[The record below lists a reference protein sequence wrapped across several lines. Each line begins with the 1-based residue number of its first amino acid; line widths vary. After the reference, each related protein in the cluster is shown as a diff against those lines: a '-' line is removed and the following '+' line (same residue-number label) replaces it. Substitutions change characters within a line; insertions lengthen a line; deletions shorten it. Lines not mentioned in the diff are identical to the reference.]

1 MPFLGHIC
9 TKPPKVARGTNLTL
23 SNAPSYP
30 TVCQFLNH
38 QHFDQSEVVL
48 HGSFY
53 ILNQSKM
60 TLKSWIFYSHNVFKF
75 LKSAM
80 FGSYLH
86 NGAQKQEPN
95 RDPPH
100 PSKIWT
106 NQCKLNYLHR
116 LLGTPELRNRDK
128 GGGQVSVGLWTSV
141 STDKCQKVCGQVSV
155 RTSVSR
161 VADKCQYGQVSVGLR
176 TGIHITTQDSYAGPV
191 LGFAQKYNFLEK
203 YTPLS
208 CTWLHLAVPGCTQL
222 DSTAPGCTWRHLAAP
237 G

>member
-53 ILNQSKM
+53 ILNQFKM
-60 TLKSWIFYSHNVFKF
+60 TLKSWIFYSHNVLKF

-141 STDKCQKVCGQVSV
+141 STDKCQQGGRQVSV

-161 VADKCQYGQVSVGLR
+161 SADR
-176 TGIHITTQDSYAGPV
+176 NSYYYP
-191 LGFAQKYNFLEK
+191 GFICRASFRVCAEI
-203 YTPLS
+203 
-208 CTWLHLAVPGCTQL
+208 
-222 DSTAPGCTWRHLAAP
+222 
-237 G
+237 